1 VVRRIILIRV
11 QSIRWGLFP
20 FVLVLLWQGTTG
32 ASLHLESDALNNS
45 GIAAGQDTTGFQQ
58 PFSSG
63 KLSRR
68 AKAAQ
73 RRSAMMMSQ
82 ATVVDTSRAVL
93 EYIRSLPRDSSA
105 RLAQLMYVRKD
116 KPAVDWVYHKPF
128 SLYLP
133 DPPAVKYQ
141 VTLDSTR
148 WIYHLHRTVGGHDT
162 RIPLDLPLDAY
173 VALRMKET
181 IRKNWEAMAQFY
193 ELQGETKTGLGEL
206 FGKVTKI
213 EIPVPKNPIF
223 SIFGPNIIRLNI
235 NGGVDIHGAFR
246 NTKSD
251 QYTASPLG
259 QNRNEPDFN
268 QQVQVNVKG
277 VIGDK
282 LNIDAD
288 WNTQRTFE
296 YENQLHV
303 KYQGYEDEIVQS
315 IEAGNVSL
323 STNSSFIS
331 SSQALFGLKGRF
343 QFGPLNLT
351 TIATQKKGQIKEL
364 TVSGGAQA
372 TPFEKQITQYSTD
385 HYFIDTAYIGQYE
398 NIFFRP
404 QPLVDPRLQIRDI
417 EVWVSRVGAPDPSR
431 ERNVVAFMSK
441 ERVDAIMQDPV
452 LLDSVRHASF
462 SSTGDGEIEAGSF
475 VMLTQNTDYNVDL
488 NAGIISLIRSI
499 PSDQAIAVAYSVTGP
514 DNQPRYIGQFGSR
527 TRNDSANLV
536 MKLVRPKNL
545 GPQMKTAW
553 RLMLKN
559 RYPLG
564 GTGIKQDG
572 FELYIEFQP
581 PGQPALREVLPQ
593 NIGLLEMFGLDRY
606 TGTNTG
612 IQPDKVFDYSPG
624 ITIDENRG
632 ELIFPTVEPFRDTTI
647 LNMLRDLAQFT
658 PEAAKAAADSFSFNA
673 VYDTTYNGATNDQHN
688 RFYLRG
694 FIKPATAST
703 YQLGFNI
710 VEGSVQV
717 IVDGQTATPGS
728 DYTVDYIT
736 GQVVIKNQAFLVP
749 GKNLQIKYEANDLF
763 QLASKSLT
771 GARAE
776 LSLGPNTTIG
786 ATIMNLNQ
794 QSLSDKVRL
803 GEEPISNTIMGVDG
817 GTSFDAPWLTN
828 ALNLLPGVKSIVPS
842 QISLRGEAAYMKP
855 NPNTRSS
862 PIPQDGGKGVAYID
876 DFEGS
881 RQMIPLGIIFTQWK
895 DASPPWYIP
904 NLDTLQPGGADG
916 KSIPTSDNYIVDGSI
931 LADTAK
937 IQYKA
942 KASWFN
948 IIPSDV
954 LVGNV
959 WGYIPGTTTPR
970 KSVAQG
976 EDQVTVLNFYFK
988 PAERGEFN
996 YSTNLENTIGL
1007 DNPDAASHTKA
1018 WAGIQQDI
1026 GTTSNDLIDQNIG
1039 FIELWVNVVQCKD
1052 SAKLN
1057 IDLGYISER
1066 VIPSP
1071 APAPLRQGFHTEDGL
1086 DGGQPRGVL
1095 NPAYD
1100 WGLDCEAD
1108 VAERIDPKIKPFL
1121 DHYASTHPEYNSDPS
1136 GDDYVGPPG
1145 TVRALNDATVA
1156 EAYNKVNGTEG
1167 NGSQSNGSIAGNFPD
1182 TEDLNNNGVL
1192 DRINSY
1198 YEYEIPLDTLSP
1210 GFQSFVT
1217 GGGGT
1222 GWYQIRIP
1230 LSDYTRRIGDPTLS
1244 NVEGMRL
1251 WVTGAEQPVLFRITE
1266 FNLVGNQWE
1275 KLTKTDTSY
1284 DVSVVNYED
1293 NPSYVSPP
1301 GVFRQK
1307 DLTRPDQNILGN
1319 EQSMSLIVKHLA
1331 KGQSVEAVRRF
1342 NTRPLDMFNYRT
1354 MKMFVHGEIG
1364 EPIDSALK
1372 GYQTFQ
1378 FKDTS
1383 QYDAEMFI
1391 RFGDDTLNYYEY
1403 REPVHPGWIGN
1414 DVQINFGD
1422 LTAIKA
1428 QRDTTNGI
1436 FMSPEVDVPGGP
1448 PGAKYRVVGNP
1459 RLDRILAIYIGIEN
1473 PKGIKSV
1480 VHDSLQGEL
1489 WVNELRLT
1497 DVDDT
1502 PGWAYR
1508 FDSSIK
1514 LADIGTIAFSYSKR
1528 DPFFHGLEDHFG
1540 SRSTSQSWN
1549 LSSNFAFERLLPESW
1564 AGSSLGF
1571 SYTHTE
1577 AMNMPRYMPGTDI
1590 LVDKIAADT
1599 SAVTRK
1605 LYPNAAEVRARS
1617 EDLSV
1622 TDTYA
1627 APNIKLNIPI
1637 QSWLVTETVNKMSFG
1652 YSYTNS
1658 YSHSPT
1664 VQFSDSWNW
1673 NANFR
1678 YATQFNVNNYVKPF
1692 SSLGNFFLFGLW
1704 KDLKFY
1710 YTPRQF
1716 NMGATLTR
1724 SQNHSQ
1730 TRDQLLENPVI
1741 RNLASTRTMGFGWQF
1756 FDGGFLNLGID
1767 YQVNVSS
1774 SLVHLE
1780 TNKYGH
1786 QRGFIDIL
1794 SDMFFSDRLIDFG
1807 KDLNYGQSIN
1817 ANTKIVV
1824 PQVLMLDK
1832 IFTPNFRYSVLYN
1845 WQNNI
1850 QAPQLGRSA
1859 GWSSSPSL
1867 SLDVNVKPL
1876 ADKIW
1881 SPTSAT
1887 PAPPP
1892 AKSPADTGTAKKS
1905 MSVSQTLDQI
1915 TRTLFKT
1922 PFFDFE
1928 RINIS
1933 FTQQNTSQ
1941 NSGVFGSGN
1950 GSGNL
1955 FGHVPFLQ
1963 PSSPGDGPSL
1973 LYQLGFASDPN
1984 GEVVLGTKGAFPF
1997 ITGKTNPG
2005 IRAPDGSLTDI
2016 FSQNNRITVTTSRP
2030 LWEGAQIQLNW
2041 NLGWS
2046 YNQNKSIQ
2054 TDQNGIVR
2062 DSLTVRSVSGD
2073 MDRSFMTF
2081 PPVLMF
2087 KFFKTSL
2094 DNVNEKYLA
2103 LQAADPDNAQSTN
2116 QEKLS
2121 QAFESGLEAL
2131 PWLTKLLQGL
2141 APRANWSLHWGGLEK
2156 FSLFN
2161 SFASQVSLDHAYTS
2175 SFRRRWSLQS
2185 GGEEVTESESVTYG
2199 FSPLVGLNITFKP
2212 LAKGNL
2218 SATVRYSTTQ
2228 NYDLSPSIQNVMGS
2242 SGTDILISGTFSR
2255 QGFEIPFFGLSLSN
2269 DIDISFNY
2277 TLSKTARRL
2286 FDFQNYTPDGTP
2298 MEGSTRTT
2306 IEPRIRYTLSARV
2319 TASLYYRFT
2328 KLTPDAGGSKIPGS
2342 TINEG
2347 GLDVHVAIQ

>member
-1 VVRRIILIRV
+1 VVRRTILMRV
-11 QSIRWGLFP
+11 QCIRWGLFP
-20 FVLVLLWQGTTG
+20 FALVLLCQGAGG
-32 ASLHLESDALNNS
+32 ASPCSDAGISHNS
-45 GIAAGQDTTGFQQ
+45 EIAAGQDTAQIQQ

-73 RRSAMMMSQ
+73 RRSAMMLSQ
-82 ATVVDTSRAVL
+82 TAVIDTSRAVL

-105 RLAQLMYVRKD
+105 RLAQLVYVRKD
-116 KPAVDWVYHKPF
+116 KPTVEWEYHKPF
-128 SLYLP
+128 SLFLA
-133 DPPAVKYQ
+133 DPPAVNHQ
-141 VTLDSTR
+141 VTLDSSK
-148 WIYHLHRTVGGHDT
+148 WIYHLRRTVDGYDT

-173 VALRMKET
+173 VALRLKQT
-181 IRKNWEAMAQFY
+181 IRKNWEAMAQYY
-193 ELQGETKTGLGEL
+193 ELPGETKTGLGEI

-323 STNSSFIS
+323 PTNSSFIS
-331 SSQALFGLKGRF
+331 SSQALFGLKGKF

-351 TIATQKKGQIKEL
+351 TIASQKKGQIKEL
-364 TVSGGAQA
+364 TVSGGSQS
-372 TPFEKQITQYSTD
+372 TPFEKQLTQYSTD
-385 HYFIDTAYIGQYE
+385 HYFVDTAYINEYE
-398 NIFFRP
+398 NIYFRTP
-404 QPLVDPRLQIRDI
+404 PVVNPRMQIRDI
-417 EVWVSRVGAPDPSR
+417 EVWVSRVGVPDPSK
-431 ERNVVAFMSK
+431 ERNVVAFMDK
-441 ERVDAIMQDPV
+441 GTVDSLMALQRSSSRT
-452 LLDSVRHASF
+452 DSILFYNARAASYN
-462 SSTGDGEIEAGSF
+462 STGDGQLEAGGF
-475 VMLTQNTDYNVDL
+475 IMLTQGTDYNVDL

-499 PSDQAIAVAYSVTGP
+499 PSEQAIAVAYTVTGP
-514 DNQPRYIGQFGSR
+514 DGQAQYVGQFGSR
-527 TRNDSANLV
+527 TRNDSLNLI

-553 RLMLKN
+553 RMMLKN
-559 RYPLG
+559 RYQLG

-572 FELYIEFQP
+572 FELYIEYQP
-581 PGQPALREVLPQ
+581 PGQTAVREVLSQ
-593 NIGLLEMFGLDRY
+593 NIGLLEMFGIDRFN
-606 TGTNTG
+606 GTNTG
-612 IQPDKVFDYSPG
+612 IQPDKVFDYIPSF
-624 ITIDENRG
+624 TIDENRG
-632 ELIFPTVEPFRDTTI
+632 DLIFPTVEPFRDTTI
-647 LNMLRDLAQFT
+647 TNMLKDLAGFSA
-658 PEAAKAAADSFSFNA
+658 PDAKAAADSFAFNA
-673 VYDTTYNGATNDQHN
+673 IYDTTFNGASNDLHN

-694 FIKPATAST
+694 FIKPATASS
-703 YQLGFNI
+703 YNLGFNI
-710 VEGSVQV
+710 VEGSVEV
-717 IVDGQTATPGS
+717 IVDGQKATPGS

-776 LSLGPNTTIG
+776 LNLGPSTTFG

-817 GTSFDAPWLTN
+817 GTAFDAPWLTN
-828 ALNLLPGVKSIVPS
+828 ALNLLPGAKSIVSS

-862 PIPQDGGKGVAYID
+862 PIPQDGGKGIAYID

-881 RQMIPLGIIFTQWK
+881 RQMIPLGYIFTSWK
-895 DASPPWYIP
+895 DASPPLYMP
-904 NLDTLQPGGADG
+904 NLDTLVRPGGTDG
-916 KSIPTSDNYIVDGSI
+916 KSILTTDPNINPD
-931 LADTAK
+931 DTK

-954 LVGNV
+954 IFKSI
-959 WGYIPGTTTPR
+959 WGDR
-970 KSVAQG
+970 KSSAPG
-976 EDQVTVLNFYFK
+976 EDQVTALNFYFK

-996 YSTNLENTIGL
+996 YSMDLEHTIGL
-1007 DNPDAASHTKA
+1007 GNPEPSSHA
-1018 WAGIQQDI
+1018 RSWAGIQQVI
-1026 GTTSNDLIDQNIG
+1026 GTTSSDLIDQNIG
-1039 FIELWVNVVQCKD
+1039 FIELWVNVLQCRD

-1066 VIPSP
+1066 VIPS
-1071 APAPLRQGFHTEDGL
+1071 APPPPLRNFHTEDGL
-1086 DGGQPRGVL
+1086 DGGQPRVVL
-1095 NPAYD
+1095 NPKYD
-1100 WGLDCEAD
+1100 WGLDGYDDAQEQVQYGAFITRY
-1108 VAERIDPKIKPFL
+1108 EQYK
-1121 DHYASTHPEYNSDPS
+1121 NDPS
-1136 GDDYVGPPG
+1136 GDDYAPPPPAQRLTG
-1145 TVRALNDATVA
+1145 TSVADA
-1156 EAYNKVNGTEG
+1156 YDKVNGTEG
-1167 NGSQSNGSIAGNFPD
+1167 NGSQSTGSLAGNFPD
-1182 TEDLNNNGVL
+1182 TEDLNNNGVQ
-1192 DRINSY
+1192 DRVNAY
-1198 YEYEIPLDTLSP
+1198 FEYEMPLDTADDRFKRLVAGS
-1210 GFQSFVT
+1210 GLN
-1217 GGGGT
+1217 
-1222 GWYQIRIP
+1222 GWFQIRIP
-1230 LSDYTRRIGDPTLS
+1230 LAEYTRRIGDPTLS
-1244 NVEGMRL
+1244 NVQGMRL
-1251 WVTGAEQPVLFRITE
+1251 WVTDATQPVLFRIAE
-1266 FNLVGNQWE
+1266 FNLAGNQWE

-1284 DVSVVNYED
+1284 DVSVENYED
-1293 NPSYVSPP
+1293 NPSYTSPP
-1301 GVFRQK
+1301 GVSRQK
-1307 DLTRPDQNILGN
+1307 DLTRPDQDILGN
-1319 EQSMSLIVKHLA
+1319 EQSLSLIVKHLA
-1331 KGQSVEAVRRF
+1331 KGEYVQAVRRF
-1342 NTRPLDMFNYRT
+1342 TTRPLDMFNYRT
-1354 MKMFVHGEIG
+1354 MKMFVHGELG
-1364 EPIDSALK
+1364 LVSDSILK
-1372 GYQTFQ
+1372 RYRTFQ

-1391 RFGDDTLNYYEY
+1391 RFGDDTSNYYEY

-1414 DVQINFGD
+1414 DVQINFGE

-1428 QRDTTNGI
+1428 QRGTIDGV
-1436 FMSPEVDVPGGP
+1436 FRSLPVPVAGGP
-1448 PGAKYRVVGNP
+1448 PGATYMVRGNP

-1473 PKGIKSV
+1473 PKNKTPVTPLNNVLS
-1480 VHDSLQGEL
+1480 GEM

-1508 FDSSIK
+1508 FDTSIK
-1514 LADIGTIAFSYSKR
+1514 LADLGSIAFSYSKR

-1549 LSSNFAFERLLPESW
+1549 LSTSFAFERLLPESW
-1564 AGSSLGF
+1564 TGSNLGF

-1577 AMNMPRYMPGTDI
+1577 AMNMPRYLPGTDI
-1590 LVDKIAADT
+1590 LVEKVPGDT
-1599 SAVTRK
+1599 
-1605 LYPNAAEVRARS
+1605 VRAQS

-1627 APNIKLNIPI
+1627 APNIKLNILVR
-1637 QSWLVTETVNKMSFG
+1637 SWLVTETINKMSFG

-1664 VQFSDSWNW
+1664 VQYSDSWNW
-1673 NANFR
+1673 NANIR
-1678 YATQFNVNNYVKPF
+1678 YATQFSVNNYAKPF
-1692 SSLGNFFLFGLW
+1692 SALGNFFLLSPW

-1724 SQNHSQ
+1724 SQTHSQ
-1730 TRDQLLENPVI
+1730 TRGKDIENPVI
-1741 RNLASTRTMGFGWQF
+1741 RNLAATRTMSFGWQF
-1756 FDGGFLNLGID
+1756 FEGGLLNPGID

-1780 TNKYGH
+1780 LNKYGH

-1807 KDLNYGQSIN
+1807 KDLSYGQSVN
-1817 ANTKIVV
+1817 VNTKIVV

-1832 IFTPNFRYSVLYN
+1832 LFTPSFRYSVQYS

-1850 QAPQLGRSA
+1850 QAAQLGRSA
-1859 GWSSSPSL
+1859 AWSSSPSL
-1867 SLDVNVKPL
+1867 SLDVNIRPL

-1881 SPTSAT
+1881 SPAPTT
-1887 PAPPP
+1887 PTPSPN
-1892 AKSPADTGTAKKS
+1892 PADTGAAKKS
-1905 MSVSQTLDQI
+1905 ANISQSLDQI
-1915 TRTLFKT
+1915 TRALLKT

-1928 RINIS
+1928 RISIS
-1933 FTQQNTSQ
+1933 FNQQNSAQ
-1941 NSGVFGSGN
+1941 NSGILGSGN
-1950 GSGNL
+1950 GSANL
-1955 FGHVPFLQ
+1955 FARVPFIQ
-1963 PSSPGDGPSL
+1963 SSLPENGPSL

-1984 GEVVLGTKGAFPF
+1984 GGVVLATKGTFPF
-1997 ITGKTNPG
+1997 ITGKTLPG
-2005 IRAPDGSLTDI
+2005 LRAPNGSLTDV
-2016 FSQNNRITVTTSRP
+2016 FSQNNRIAVSTSRP

-2041 NLGWS
+2041 NVGWT
-2046 YNQNKSIQ
+2046 YNRNQSIQ
-2054 TDQNGIVR
+2054 TDSIGVVK
-2062 DSLTVRSVSGD
+2062 SSVRSISGD
-2073 MDRSFMTF
+2073 IDRSFMTF
-2081 PPVLMF
+2081 PPVLFF
-2087 KFFKTSL
+2087 KFFKTGL
-2094 DNVNEKYLA
+2094 DNVNDKYLA
-2103 LQAADPDNAQSTN
+2103 LQSADPNNEQSTN

-2121 QAFESGLEAL
+2121 QAFEDGLEAF
-2131 PWLTKLLQGL
+2131 PWLSKLLQGL
-2141 APRANWSLHWGGLEK
+2141 APRANWSIHWGGLEK

-2175 SFRRRWSLQS
+2175 SFKRRWSIQS
-2185 GGEEVTESESVTYG
+2185 GGGEVTESESVMYG
-2199 FSPLVGLNITFKP
+2199 FSPLVGLNVTFKQFV
-2212 LAKGNL
+2212 KGNL
-2218 SATVRYSTTQ
+2218 SATFRYSTTTG
-2228 NYDLSPSIQNVMGS
+2228 YDLSPSIQNVTGS
-2242 SGTDILISGTFSR
+2242 SGSDILISATFSR

-2277 TLSKTARRL
+2277 SMSKNSRQL
-2286 FDFQNYTPDGTP
+2286 YDFQNYTPDGKPYGGT
-2298 MEGSTRTT
+2298 TRTT
-2306 IEPRIRYTLSARV
+2306 MEPRIRYTLSARV
-2319 TASLYYRFT
+2319 TAALYYRYT
-2328 KLTPDAGGSKIPGS
+2328 KVTPDAGGSNIPGS

-2347 GLDVHVAIQ
+2347 GLDVHVSIQ